1 MPLLKEIIKDVFVCL
16 IRESGEKMKK
26 FINSPGMLETD
37 TNRGLQLAY
46 PKILRQLP
54 GCNIMV
60 RQNLKTDRVALVFGC
75 GSGHEPAPN
84 GYVGH
89 GMLDA
94 GVPGRI
100 FSSPTPDKIL
110 KGIKEVQTGAGVLC
124 IIVNYTGDVLNF
136 RMAMEM
142 AQMEGI
148 AAESVIVADDVA
160 TQKSKAMGQRGLAG
174 VVLIMKIAGAAAEM
188 GTDLYGVKEVAEWA
202 ISGLRTV
209 GVACRP
215 CIIPSDGQ
223 PSFELGEA
231 EMEIGM
237 GLHGEPGVMRCEMMS
252 ARDTARQMLDLILL
266 DCNYVNSEVVVLI
279 NGLGGT
285 PIMELY
291 VVNEFVH
298 EYLNQQGIIVYD
310 TMIGNFMTSMEMG
323 GFSISLMR
331 VDPQLKA
338 LYDAGAVTPII
349 RR

>member
-1 MPLLKEIIKDVFVCL
+1 MGF
-16 IRESGEKMKK
+16 
-26 FINSPGMLETD
+26 
-37 TNRGLQLAY
+37 
-46 PKILRQLP
+46 
-54 GCNIMV
+54 
-60 RQNLKTDRVALVFGC
+60 
-75 GSGHEPAPN
+75 
-84 GYVGH
+84 

-94 GVPGRI
+94 AVPGKI
-100 FSSPTPDKIL
+100 FSSPTPDMIL
-110 KGIKEVQTGAGVLC
+110 KGIKEVQTEAGVLC

-148 AAESVIVADDVA
+148 AVESVIVADDVA
-160 TQKSKAMGQRGLAG
+160 TQKNKSVGQRGLAG
-174 VVLIMKIAGAAAEM
+174 VLLVAKVAGAEAEM
-188 GTDLYGVKEVAEWA
+188 GTDLYGVKDVAQWA
-202 ISGLRTV
+202 ALGLRTV

-215 CIIPSDGQ
+215 CVIPSDGE
-223 PSFELGEA
+223 PCFELGET

-237 GLHGEPGVMRCEMMS
+237 GLHGEPGVMRCPMMN

-266 DCNYVNSEVVVLI
+266 DCNYENSEVVVLI

-298 EYLNQQGIIVYD
+298 QYLAEQGIVVYD
-310 TMIGNFMTSMEMG
+310 TMIGNFVTSMEMG

-331 VDPQLKA
+331 LDRHLKA
-338 LYDAGAVTPII
+338 LYDAKAETPVI